1 MTIIDNG
8 KEYTIKRTQ
17 KKDSI
22 DSKDSK
28 VKYSDPDFERIIK
41 ACSKEEIFYAHH
53 FCDINKSINIQAKK
67 SRDIADL
74 FSEFIKNYDKEKG
87 FAYNLE
93 IFSEDVQRKIDSTI
107 TQKGKIDNK
116 IKNNEE
122 LLKDSMAQITPYPN
136 MKIYED
142 EETDMSKFSE
152 ELLDLQLSKVY
163 MCAKIKAC
171 DLLEKEQRNIDNQNN
186 IKTLEKLKKI
196 YNEKKA
202 YIIKSNEYGGIIAVQ
217 IKLDE
222 LKKIRNNYSDII
234 NKITVANLSRYVV
247 ELFKANDDCF
257 TMDYYKQVAEQIKE
271 KNNYVSELKK
281 EVDNLVKGNNI
292 IDLMSSLISKK
303 DELLNYR
310 NTYRTHSDT
319 VKCPVCGSE
328 KFGAVVDSD
337 LLKEAES
344 IVGINKDS
352 ISKKKSEIDNVNA
365 EIKKLND
372 ELLKNAKAVIEEY
385 LEKTNNIIKEL
396 DNINDETK
404 EFFNELKK
412 LKNTSTLENNI
423 DEKFLEERI
432 IQIKDLILIPEE
444 INRIQREYSDFLKIT
459 DFGFDETENIESII
473 KRLKTQL
480 DPKIKIAEKVEKE
493 LLIKKVNSIKSFKG
507 NYKHIKLVED
517 SNKLKED
524 LQRESEKEKYLNE
537 LKKKSDNLAKR
548 IRQLISRLERNE
560 FDSVGPVLRLIY
572 KKLIR
577 IDNIKNIELKY
588 EEDKLLILDEKKKN
602 IVNILSNGQLSVF
615 MLAYFFAGIFSRTDE
630 LIKIYFIDDLT
641 ACMDD
646 INMLSFLDLIKY
658 QMRDDNYIEQ
668 LFFSSC
674 DEKICKLLKYKLDG
688 CGIKWCEI
696 NEKKFVESEGDS
708 IMA

>member
-1 MTIIDNG
+1 M
-8 KEYTIKRTQ
+8 
-17 KKDSI
+17 
-22 DSKDSK
+22 
-28 VKYSDPDFERIIK
+28 
-41 ACSKEEIFYAHH
+41 
-53 FCDINKSINIQAKK
+53 
-67 SRDIADL
+67 
-74 FSEFIKNYDKEKG
+74 
-87 FAYNLE
+87 
-93 IFSEDVQRKIDSTI
+93 
-107 TQKGKIDNK
+107 
-116 IKNNEE
+116 
-122 LLKDSMAQITPYPN
+122 
-136 MKIYED
+136 
-142 EETDMSKFSE
+142 
-152 ELLDLQLSKVY
+152 
-163 MCAKIKAC
+163 
-171 DLLEKEQRNIDNQNN
+171 
-186 IKTLEKLKKI
+186 
-196 YNEKKA
+196 
-202 YIIKSNEYGGIIAVQ
+202 
-217 IKLDE
+217 
-222 LKKIRNNYSDII
+222 
-234 NKITVANLSRYVV
+234 
-247 ELFKANDDCF
+247 
-257 TMDYYKQVAEQIKE
+257 
-271 KNNYVSELKK
+271 
-281 EVDNLVKGNNI
+281 
-292 IDLMSSLISKK
+292 
-303 DELLNYR
+303 
-310 NTYRTHSDT
+310 
-319 VKCPVCGSE
+319 
-328 KFGAVVDSD
+328 
-337 LLKEAES
+337 
-344 IVGINKDS
+344 
-352 ISKKKSEIDNVNA
+352 
-365 EIKKLND
+365 
-372 ELLKNAKAVIEEY
+372 
-385 LEKTNNIIKEL
+385 
-396 DNINDETK
+396 
-404 EFFNELKK
+404 
-412 LKNTSTLENNI
+412 KNTSTLENNI